1 MVPKRGEGGTLTGGV
16 SGSSGVMVLLAG
28 SKNWTLVGVEGAI
41 MTVQVVRGESGELEE
56 VVVVVVADG
65 QGTEGMLK
73 NPGLRDG
80 GLYIRTSQWDKWI

>member
-41 MTVQVVRGESGELEE
+41 MTVWVVKGKSGGVGRSGSGGSGGWPGDGGGAEESWTSG
-56 VVVVVVADG
+56 
-65 QGTEGMLK
+65 
-73 NPGLRDG
+73 R
-80 GLYIRTSQWDKWI
+80 GLYIRTSQRDKWI

>member
-41 MTVQVVRGESGELEE
+41 MTVQVVRGESGG
-56 VVVVVVADG
+56 VG
-65 QGTEGMLK
+65 RSGGGGGGGR
-73 NPGLRDG
+73 PRDG
-80 GLYIRTSQWDKWI
+80 GDAEESWTSGRGVIYTDVAMG